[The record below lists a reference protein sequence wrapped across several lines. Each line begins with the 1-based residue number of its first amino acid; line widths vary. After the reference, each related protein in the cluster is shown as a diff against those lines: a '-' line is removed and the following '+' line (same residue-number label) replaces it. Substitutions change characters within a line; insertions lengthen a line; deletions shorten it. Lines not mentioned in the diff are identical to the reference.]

1 MVRKALFLGG
11 VVCVVVL
18 VLFGWWSGGERKK
31 SSSPAAGKQE
41 PVTSRTESRS
51 RFGDWV
57 RSWIL
62 PDQGSQSAGWDPKD
76 VEEAIR
82 KTFLAYNRQDL
93 RAFKAGWTAKG
104 FQQVYE
110 HPKEKVI
117 DFIPLS
123 LLSFRPYKI
132 GEFSNTTI
140 DGQSAA
146 TEVTLAHGDVQETH
160 RFSLVREEDA
170 WRIDRDDKISNI
182 PNNPAVGTTVVGV
195 KLQYHNM
202 QLEQTR
208 LTPGTVAFKIT
219 NTDTQRHEFIV
230 KKIMESDNEETI
242 GMIKPLEPGQSET
255 LILANLARGRYVA
268 MCNMLSRDGVPFA
281 NGMRNEFTVE

>member
-1 MVRKALFLGG
+1 MVRKAAVLG
-11 VVCVVVL
+11 VVCVLGL
-18 VLFGWWSGGERKK
+18 VLFVWWSGGERKK

-41 PVTSRTESRS
+41 PMTSRTESRS

-110 HPKEKVI
+110 SPKEKVI

-132 GEFSNTTI
+132 EQFSNTTVNE
-140 DGQSAA
+140 QSAT
-146 TEVTLAHGDVQETH
+146 TEVALTHGDVQETH

-170 WRIDRDDKISNI
+170 WRIDQDEKVPNI
-182 PNNPAVGTTVVGV
+182 PNNPAVDSTVVGV

-202 QLEQTR
+202 QLERTR
-208 LTPGTVAFKIT
+208 LTPGTVTFKIT